1 MTKILITGADGFL
14 GNKIFEDFSRDYE
27 VYGTSRNIES
37 EKIFPMNLRNP
48 LELKSLIE
56 KLQPSILIHTA
67 ALVDVDKCERDKDLA
82 YEVNYKA
89 TEEIAKLCGEF
100 GIKMIYFSTDYIF
113 SGNELSYSVNSKP
126 NPINY
131 YGETK
136 LMGEEAVK
144 KFVEDYVIIRPTIL
158 YGFSPS
164 NKKNLVLDIV
174 SKINSK
180 TEIILDNKRVKY
192 PLLIDD
198 VSKAVKKIIVSNF
211 TGLIHLSGPSE
222 VTKYDW
228 GIKIAE
234 VFSLPLEK
242 IKGKDLNETNRPF
255 KVKFEDNY
263 IKALNLEDGLNLI
276 KNKVK
281 NENN

>member
-1 MTKILITGADGFL
+1 MTKVLLTGADGFL
-14 GNKIFEDFSRDYE
+14 GSKIFEDFSRDYD
-27 VYGTSRNIES
+27 VYGTSRNTNTER
-37 EKIFPMNLRNP
+37 IFSLDLRNP
-48 LELKSLIE
+48 EEIKRLLE
-56 KLQPSILIHTA
+56 KLQPSILIHAA
-67 ALVDVDKCERDKDLA
+67 ALVDVDKCEKDKDLA
-82 YEVNYKA
+82 YQVNYKA

-100 GIKMIYFSTDYIF
+100 GIKMIYLSTDYVF
-113 SGNELSYSVNSKP
+113 SGNEPSYSVNSKP

-144 KFVEDYVIIRPTIL
+144 KFVTNYAIIRPTIL
-158 YGFSPS
+158 YGSIYT
-164 NKKNLVLDIV
+164 NKKNFVLDTI
-174 SKINSK
+174 SKIKSEN
-180 TEIILDNKRVKY
+180 EIILDNKRVKY

-198 VSKAVKKIIVSNF
+198 VSKAVKKIIDSNF
-211 TGLIHLSGPSE
+211 TGLAHLSGPSE

-234 VFSLPLEK
+234 VFSLSLEK
-242 IKGKDLNETNRPF
+242 IKGKNLNETNRPF

-263 IKALNLEDGLNLI
+263 IKALNLEEGLNLI